1 MKFIVNCSDLY
12 DNAAEKLKKI
22 DNDIDKTIQDLA
34 RRVEARGVLKNK
46 VARQVVKELTAREV
60 LTPSRIYEGLGI
72 EYKRKYE
79 KRIIEDTFPQGENI
93 VREESSAPRAVLLE
107 TSSTGQIETLEYM
120 NGRPD
125 TKLEPEEQIKTRAP
139 RQKDQRLKDKE
150 IEYSEL
156 LKQVAQLREQIARLE
171 LHIEELEK
179 QLAEKEEQISRF
191 RKDID
196 NLKKENLPEL
206 FQELQQMF
214 NSDHLG
220 LLDAKELQKI
230 SMEEG
235 RDFETMIKHY
245 NIVLKKAAEMG
256 QPVPLGTYIMTK
268 PDMKLVPVRIM
279 IDFNEKNVEI
289 SLWEKKLQGT
299 A

>member
-60 LTPSRIYEGLGI
+60 LTPGRIYEGLGI

-139 RQKDQRLKDKE
+139 RQKDQRLHNRDQ
-150 IEYSEL
+150 
-156 LKQVAQLREQIARLE
+156 QVAQLREQIARLE

-206 FQELQQMF
+206 FKELQQMF
-214 NSDHLG
+214 NSDLLG

-245 NIVLKKAAEMG
+245 NIVLKKVAEMG

>member
-60 LTPSRIYEGLGI
+60 LTPGRIYEGLGI

-139 RQKDQRLKDKE
+139 RQKDQRLHNRDQ
-150 IEYSEL
+150 
-156 LKQVAQLREQIARLE
+156 QVAQLREQIARLE

-206 FQELQQMF
+206 FKELQQMF
-214 NSDHLG
+214 NSDLLG
-220 LLDAKELQKI
+220 LLYAKELQKI

>member
-139 RQKDQRLKDKE
+139 RQKDQRLHNRDQ
-150 IEYSEL
+150 
-156 LKQVAQLREQIARLE
+156 QVAQLREQIARLE

-230 SMEEG
+230 SMEDG
-235 RDFETMIKHY
+235 RDFETMIKHF

>member
-139 RQKDQRLKDKE
+139 RQKDQRLHNRDQ
-150 IEYSEL
+150 
-156 LKQVAQLREQIARLE
+156 QVAQLREQIARLE

>member
-139 RQKDQRLKDKE
+139 RQKDQRLHNRDQ
-150 IEYSEL
+150 
-156 LKQVAQLREQIARLE
+156 QVAQLREQIARLE
-171 LHIEELEK
+171 LHIEELEE

>member
-139 RQKDQRLKDKE
+139 RQKDQRLHNRDQ
-150 IEYSEL
+150 
-156 LKQVAQLREQIARLE
+156 QVAQLREQIARLE

-206 FQELQQMF
+206 FKELQQMF
-214 NSDHLG
+214 NSDLLG

>member
-1 MKFIVNCSDLY
+1 M
-12 DNAAEKLKKI
+12 
-22 DNDIDKTIQDLA
+22 
-34 RRVEARGVLKNK
+34 
-46 VARQVVKELTAREV
+46 
-60 LTPSRIYEGLGI
+60 
-72 EYKRKYE
+72 
-79 KRIIEDTFPQGENI
+79 
-93 VREESSAPRAVLLE
+93 
-107 TSSTGQIETLEYM
+107 
-120 NGRPD
+120 
-125 TKLEPEEQIKTRAP
+125 
-139 RQKDQRLKDKE
+139 
-150 IEYSEL
+150 
-156 LKQVAQLREQIARLE
+156 
-171 LHIEELEK
+171 
-179 QLAEKEEQISRF
+179 AEKEEQISRF

>member
-1 MKFIVNCSDLY
+1 M
-12 DNAAEKLKKI
+12 
-22 DNDIDKTIQDLA
+22 A

-107 TSSTGQIETLEYM
+107 TSSKGQIETLEYM

-139 RQKDQRLKDKE
+139 RQRDQRLKDKE
-150 IEYSEL
+150 IEYAEL

>member
-1 MKFIVNCSDLY
+1 
-12 DNAAEKLKKI
+12 
-22 DNDIDKTIQDLA
+22 
-34 RRVEARGVLKNK
+34 
-46 VARQVVKELTAREV
+46 
-60 LTPSRIYEGLGI
+60 
-72 EYKRKYE
+72 
-79 KRIIEDTFPQGENI
+79 
-93 VREESSAPRAVLLE
+93 
-107 TSSTGQIETLEYM
+107 M

-139 RQKDQRLKDKE
+139 RQKDQRLHNRDQ
-150 IEYSEL
+150 
-156 LKQVAQLREQIARLE
+156 QVAQLREQIARLE

-206 FQELQQMF
+206 FKELQQMF
-214 NSDHLG
+214 NSDLLG

>member
-139 RQKDQRLKDKE
+139 RQKDQRLHNRDQ
-150 IEYSEL
+150 
-156 LKQVAQLREQIARLE
+156 QVAQLREQIARLE

-220 LLDAKELQKI
+220 LFDAKELQKI

>member
-139 RQKDQRLKDKE
+139 RQKDQRLHNRDQ
-150 IEYSEL
+150 
-156 LKQVAQLREQIARLE
+156 QVAQLREQIARLE

-206 FQELQQMF
+206 FKELQQMF
-214 NSDHLG
+214 NSDLLG

-245 NIVLKKAAEMG
+245 NIVLKKVAEMG